1 MLATLS
7 LRQRVLVLI
16 GSIGPLGFLPASG
29 TVTVAVVGLPLFWL
43 TEGWST
49 PLYVVATAIF
59 TLASVW
65 LHQRGDVL
73 LGEKDSRK
81 LVWDEVAGFLI
92 AVTAVPWTW
101 RIALCAFVIERA
113 IDIIKVPPARW
124 IERCWPGGW
133 GVVGDDVVA
142 GVYTCV
148 ILHGLIRL
156 APGVMGLAP
165 G

>member
-1 MLATLS
+1 MLETLS

-29 TVTVAVVGLPLFWL
+29 TITVAVVGLPLFWL
-43 TEGWST
+43 TRSWST
-49 PLYVVATAIF
+49 SLYVVATVIF
-59 TLASVW
+59 TLDSVW
-65 LHQRGDVL
+65 LHQRGDSL

-101 RIALCAFVIERA
+101 RIALCALVIERA
-113 IDIIKVPPARW
+113 LDIAKVPPARW
-124 IERCWPGGW
+124 IENRWPGGW

-156 APGVMGLAP
+156 APGVMGLALW
-165 G
+165 

>member
-1 MLATLS
+1 MLKTIPA
-7 LRQRVLVLI
+7 RRRVLVLI

-29 TVTVAVVGLPLFWL
+29 TITVAVVGLPLFWL
-43 TEGWST
+43 TRGWST
-49 PLYVVATAIF
+49 PLYILATAIF

-65 LHQRGDVL
+65 LHQRGDAL

-92 AVTAVPWTW
+92 AVTAVPFTW
-101 RIALCAFVIERA
+101 QIALAAFLMQRA
-113 IDIIKVPPARW
+113 IDIAKVPPARW
-124 IERCWPGGW
+124 IENRWPGGW

-142 GVYTCV
+142 GVYTGV
-148 ILHGLIRL
+148 ILHVLIRL
-156 APGVMGLAP
+156 APGVMGLAL